1 MMASLIN
8 RKQLKAETKVMLQSA
23 QVSPKAMT
31 ALYLGITLVLN
42 LLSSFSG
49 GSGILSLFVS
59 VLISLMSMV
68 LTGGFILYCMA
79 IRRGERAEFL
89 TLFDGFS
96 FVGRIIILSLLI
108 QCLTSMWAMLFII
121 PGIVAHYRYRFALLN
136 LYENPELGILNAM
149 NLSSRQTYGYKR
161 QLLMMDISYLGWSI
175 LASFPN
181 LIYNSILLRE
191 SFRLT
196 SDYMKNPGGLLP
208 VIDPSVLILPDWAWI
223 LISGL
228 WALAVALIY
237 LPQRRCTEVGFFE
250 IARAHPADLST
261 PSLPE

>member
-1 MMASLIN
+1 MV
-8 RKQLKAETKVMLQSA
+8 KQIDLKALKQESRETVQNA
-23 QVSPKAMT
+23 QVSPKGMI
-31 ALYLGITLVLN
+31 ALYMGLVLVMD
-42 LLSSFSG
+42 LASVFSG
-49 GSGILSLFVS
+49 DVQFLSTFLSILTTLLAN
-59 VLISLMSMV
+59 VLNA
-68 LTGGFILYCMA
+68 GFILYCMA
-79 IRRGERAEFL
+79 IRRGERTEYL
-89 TLFDGFS
+89 MLFDGFS